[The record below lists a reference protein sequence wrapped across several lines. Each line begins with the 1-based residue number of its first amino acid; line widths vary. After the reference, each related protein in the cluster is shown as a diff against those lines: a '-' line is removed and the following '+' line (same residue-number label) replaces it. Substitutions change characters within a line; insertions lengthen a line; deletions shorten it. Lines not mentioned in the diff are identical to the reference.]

1 MPVFPKFDY
10 ENNDITKIK
19 MQDFCLLQNPQDPEQ
34 LAVLKSKT
42 PARIAIGHTGA
53 RYPTCSYLRFR
64 ADQAAAA
71 DAVFSEVSEETVKE
85 LGLFEV
91 RTKCENKSMMITRP
105 DLGRLFDEDTQK
117 KISENCKHDIDVE
130 IYVGD
135 GLCAPSVA
143 ANIPDILPA
152 ITKGL
157 EAEGVTVGTP
167 FFVRYCRVN
176 TTRTIAPLLNAKLT
190 CVLIGE
196 RPGLLT
202 AESMSAYMA
211 YNASPDMQESE
222 YTVVSNISRHGI
234 PPVEAA
240 AHIVDLMLEILKQK
254 KSGVN
259 LCLN

>member
-152 ITKGL
+152 IT
-157 EAEGVTVGTP
+157 
-167 FFVRYCRVN
+167 
-176 TTRTIAPLLNAKLT
+176 
-190 CVLIGE
+190 
-196 RPGLLT
+196 
-202 AESMSAYMA
+202 M
-211 YNASPDMQESE
+211 
-222 YTVVSNISRHGI
+222 
-234 PPVEAA
+234 
-240 AHIVDLMLEILKQK
+240 
-254 KSGVN
+254 
-259 LCLN
+259 

>member
-10 ENNDITKIK
+10 ENNDITTIK
-19 MQDFCLLQNPQDPEQ
+19 MQDLSLIQKVEDRERYAQ
-34 LAVLKSKT
+34 LKEKT
-42 PARIAIGHTGA
+42 PARIGMGHTGA
-53 RYPTCSYLRFR
+53 RYPTASYLRFR

-71 DAVFSEVSEETVKE
+71 DAVFSEVDSALVEK

-91 RTKCENKSMMITRP
+91 RTLCEDKNMMLTRP
-105 DLGRLFDEDTQK
+105 DLGRLFSEETQK
-117 KISENCKHDIDVE
+117 IISDRCKHNVDVE

-135 GLCAPSVA
+135 GLCAPSVG
-143 ANIPDILPA
+143 ANVPDILPA

-176 TTRTIAPLLNAKLT
+176 TARTIAPLLGSKLT

-211 YNASPDMQESE
+211 WNARPDMQESE
-222 YTVVSNISRHGI
+222 YTVVSNISHHGI

-240 AHIVDLMLEILKQK
+240 AHIVDLMLEILKQE

-259 LCLN
+259 LSVL

>member
-91 RTKCENKSMMITRP
+91 RTKC
-105 DLGRLFDEDTQK
+105 
-117 KISENCKHDIDVE
+117 
-130 IYVGD
+130 
-135 GLCAPSVA
+135 
-143 ANIPDILPA
+143 
-152 ITKGL
+152 
-157 EAEGVTVGTP
+157 
-167 FFVRYCRVN
+167 
-176 TTRTIAPLLNAKLT
+176 
-190 CVLIGE
+190 
-196 RPGLLT
+196 
-202 AESMSAYMA
+202 
-211 YNASPDMQESE
+211 
-222 YTVVSNISRHGI
+222 
-234 PPVEAA
+234 
-240 AHIVDLMLEILKQK
+240 
-254 KSGVN
+254 
-259 LCLN
+259 

>member
-167 FFVRYCRVN
+167 FFVREHYENYR
-176 TTRTIAPLLNAKLT
+176 
-190 CVLIGE
+190 
-196 RPGLLT
+196 
-202 AESMSAYMA
+202 SAAQCKAHLCA
-211 YNASPDMQESE
+211 YRRASGTSH
-222 YTVVSNISRHGI
+222 S
-234 PPVEAA
+234 
-240 AHIVDLMLEILKQK
+240 
-254 KSGVN
+254 
-259 LCLN
+259 

>member
-117 KISENCKHDIDVE
+117 KISENCNMISMWR
-130 IYVGD
+130 YMW
-135 GLCAPSVA
+135 AMA
-143 ANIPDILPA
+143 FALPA
-152 ITKGL
+152 WQRISPISCLRSQRDWK
-157 EAEGVTVGTP
+157 P
-167 FFVRYCRVN
+167 RV
-176 TTRTIAPLLNAKLT
+176 
-190 CVLIGE
+190 
-196 RPGLLT
+196 
-202 AESMSAYMA
+202 
-211 YNASPDMQESE
+211 
-222 YTVVSNISRHGI
+222 
-234 PPVEAA
+234 
-240 AHIVDLMLEILKQK
+240 
-254 KSGVN
+254 
-259 LCLN
+259 